1 MSNAHSLA
9 RAHTPHTTISAL
21 TFGPGVSYPM
31 VLGVGYK
38 KANVAKFDPDT
49 NQVTL
54 SDGTVMSYDYLVVA
68 TGLENRWPVPGAGN
82 AEALANNVCSIYGG
96 AAHAAR
102 TFIMITGVKPGDS
115 VRPSRSSIDLP
126 VQLLI
131 PLWRSLSRARGLSL
145 TAHLHSATNANQMR
159 WCATKDHVPCG

>member
-1 MSNAHSLA
+1 
-9 RAHTPHTTISAL
+9 
-21 TFGPGVSYPM
+21 M

-115 VRPSRSSIDLP
+115 VRPSRSSLDLP